1 MATAL
6 CQRATVTLLFY
17 GVSLGGMNY
26 LFYLSIQQYRWVLRW
41 RWSSPD
47 HWRWRFLF
55 SSPGRFRLG
64 CAGGSWS
71 VFLLP
76 LGQDVSHVDLT
87 GCALAWGPGL
97 VGLFTF

>member
-6 CQRATVTLLFY
+6 CQKQRLPLLFY

-26 LFYLSIQQYRWVLRW
+26 LFIFLFRRYRWVLRW

-47 HWRWRFLF
+47 HGGGTVLF

-64 CAGGSWS
+64 CAGVLGLW
-71 VFLLP
+71 FLLP

-87 GCALAWGPGL
+87 AVRWHWGPGL